1 MVTKLIMACILSAT
15 LLSCNGQNTNTIN
28 YATVEPLHINRFDK
42 DLFRLID
49 TGDTTLQ
56 PELIKQYPEM
66 LDIIGKGIL
75 NLQTIET
82 PGFFEKMRNYY
93 SEPTLKGLY
102 RDAITQYD
110 SVEDI
115 EKSLGYGFAYLKENF
130 PSMQIPA
137 IYMHVSGFNQNVLVG
152 DSLLSLSIDKYMGK
166 DYPLYQDFFYDSQKL
181 KMKRGHVVQHNLAGW
196 IMSEYPIAGKEKL

>member
-1 MVTKLIMACILSAT
+1 
-15 LLSCNGQNTNTIN
+15 
-28 YATVEPLHINRFDK
+28 
-42 DLFRLID
+42 
-49 TGDTTLQ
+49 
-56 PELIKQYPEM
+56 M
-66 LDIIGKGIL
+66 LDIIGKGIV

-130 PSMQIPA
+130 LDADPC
-137 IYMHVSGFNQNVLVG
+137 Y
-152 DSLLSLSIDKYMGK
+152 
-166 DYPLYQDFFYDSQKL
+166 LYACIWFQPE
-181 KMKRGHVVQHNLAGW
+181 RIGRR
-196 IMSEYPIAGKEKL
+196 

>member
-75 NLQTIET
+75 NLH
-82 PGFFEKMRNYY
+82 
-93 SEPTLKGLY
+93 
-102 RDAITQYD
+102 RDSRLLRENA
-110 SVEDI
+110 ELL
-115 EKSLGYGFAYLKENF
+115 LGAYLERL
-130 PSMQIPA
+130 
-137 IYMHVSGFNQNVLVG
+137 VS
-152 DSLLSLSIDKYMGK
+152 
-166 DYPLYQDFFYDSQKL
+166 
-181 KMKRGHVVQHNLAGW
+181 
-196 IMSEYPIAGKEKL
+196 

>member
-102 RDAITQYD
+102 REILGVRIRLSKGEFPLDAD
-110 SVEDI
+110 PC
-115 EKSLGYGFAYLKENF
+115 YLYACIWFQPER
-130 PSMQIPA
+130 I
-137 IYMHVSGFNQNVLVG
+137 G
-152 DSLLSLSIDKYMGK
+152 
-166 DYPLYQDFFYDSQKL
+166 
-181 KMKRGHVVQHNLAGW
+181 RR
-196 IMSEYPIAGKEKL
+196 

>member
-75 NLQTIET
+75 NLQTLSLIHI
-82 PGFFEKMRNYY
+82 
-93 SEPTLKGLY
+93 SEPTRPY
-102 RDAITQYD
+102 
-110 SVEDI
+110 
-115 EKSLGYGFAYLKENF
+115 
-130 PSMQIPA
+130 
-137 IYMHVSGFNQNVLVG
+137 
-152 DSLLSLSIDKYMGK
+152 
-166 DYPLYQDFFYDSQKL
+166 
-181 KMKRGHVVQHNLAGW
+181 
-196 IMSEYPIAGKEKL
+196 

>member
-75 NLQTIET
+75 NRLLRENA
-82 PGFFEKMRNYY
+82 E
-93 SEPTLKGLY
+93 LL
-102 RDAITQYD
+102 
-110 SVEDI
+110 
-115 EKSLGYGFAYLKENF
+115 LGAYLERL
-130 PSMQIPA
+130 
-137 IYMHVSGFNQNVLVG
+137 VS
-152 DSLLSLSIDKYMGK
+152 
-166 DYPLYQDFFYDSQKL
+166 
-181 KMKRGHVVQHNLAGW
+181 
-196 IMSEYPIAGKEKL
+196 

>member
-49 TGDTTLQ
+49 TEDTTLQ

-82 PGFFEKMRNYY
+82 MFDRRHIAHRGGGGRC
-93 SEPTLKGLY
+93 T
-102 RDAITQYD
+102 DATP
-110 SVEDI
+110 SV
-115 EKSLGYGFAYLKENF
+115 
-130 PSMQIPA
+130 
-137 IYMHVSGFNQNVLVG
+137 
-152 DSLLSLSIDKYMGK
+152 
-166 DYPLYQDFFYDSQKL
+166 
-181 KMKRGHVVQHNLAGW
+181 
-196 IMSEYPIAGKEKL
+196 

>member
-66 LDIIGKGIL
+66 LDRERHIKPA
-75 NLQTIET
+75 NH
-82 PGFFEKMRNYY
+82 
-93 SEPTLKGLY
+93 
-102 RDAITQYD
+102 RDSRLLRENA
-110 SVEDI
+110 ELL
-115 EKSLGYGFAYLKENF
+115 LGAYLERL
-130 PSMQIPA
+130 
-137 IYMHVSGFNQNVLVG
+137 VS
-152 DSLLSLSIDKYMGK
+152 
-166 DYPLYQDFFYDSQKL
+166 
-181 KMKRGHVVQHNLAGW
+181 
-196 IMSEYPIAGKEKL
+196 

>member
-49 TGDTTLQ
+49 TEDTTLQ

-102 RDAITQYD
+102 RDAITQYA
-110 SVEDI
+110 S
-115 EKSLGYGFAYLKENF
+115 
-130 PSMQIPA
+130 
-137 IYMHVSGFNQNVLVG
+137 
-152 DSLLSLSIDKYMGK
+152 
-166 DYPLYQDFFYDSQKL
+166 
-181 KMKRGHVVQHNLAGW
+181 
-196 IMSEYPIAGKEKL
+196 

>member
-75 NLQTIET
+75 NH
-82 PGFFEKMRNYY
+82 
-93 SEPTLKGLY
+93 
-102 RDAITQYD
+102 RDSRLLRENA
-110 SVEDI
+110 ELL
-115 EKSLGYGFAYLKENF
+115 LGAYLERL
-130 PSMQIPA
+130 
-137 IYMHVSGFNQNVLVG
+137 VS
-152 DSLLSLSIDKYMGK
+152 
-166 DYPLYQDFFYDSQKL
+166 
-181 KMKRGHVVQHNLAGW
+181 
-196 IMSEYPIAGKEKL
+196 

>member
-152 DSLLSLSIDKYMGK
+152 DSCFPFPSISIWERTIPCIRISSMT
-166 DYPLYQDFFYDSQKL
+166 P
-181 KMKRGHVVQHNLAGW
+181 RN
-196 IMSEYPIAGKEKL
+196 

>member
-49 TGDTTLQ
+49 TEDTTLQ

-115 EKSLGYGFAYLKENF
+115 EKLGIRIRLSKGEFPLDADPCYLYACIRFQPER
-130 PSMQIPA
+130 I
-137 IYMHVSGFNQNVLVG
+137 G
-152 DSLLSLSIDKYMGK
+152 
-166 DYPLYQDFFYDSQKL
+166 
-181 KMKRGHVVQHNLAGW
+181 RR
-196 IMSEYPIAGKEKL
+196 

>member
-49 TGDTTLQ
+49 TEDTTLQ

-75 NLQTIET
+75 NLQTIENSRLLR
-82 PGFFEKMRNYY
+82 ENA
-93 SEPTLKGLY
+93 ELL
-102 RDAITQYD
+102 
-110 SVEDI
+110 
-115 EKSLGYGFAYLKENF
+115 LGAYLERL
-130 PSMQIPA
+130 
-137 IYMHVSGFNQNVLVG
+137 VS
-152 DSLLSLSIDKYMGK
+152 
-166 DYPLYQDFFYDSQKL
+166 
-181 KMKRGHVVQHNLAGW
+181 
-196 IMSEYPIAGKEKL
+196 

>member
-1 MVTKLIMACILSAT
+1 MVKKLIMACILSAT

-75 NLQTIET
+75 NL
-82 PGFFEKMRNYY
+82 
-93 SEPTLKGLY
+93 
-102 RDAITQYD
+102 RDSRLLRENA
-110 SVEDI
+110 ELL
-115 EKSLGYGFAYLKENF
+115 LGAYLERL
-130 PSMQIPA
+130 
-137 IYMHVSGFNQNVLVG
+137 VS
-152 DSLLSLSIDKYMGK
+152 
-166 DYPLYQDFFYDSQKL
+166 
-181 KMKRGHVVQHNLAGW
+181 
-196 IMSEYPIAGKEKL
+196 